1 MTIQIH
7 EHDVN
12 YLSNRTKE
20 MRLTD
25 NAERLAELM
34 KRSEVIKEEITDL
47 KEIVLSDLPEDF
59 EEHTVSIALD
69 TQLVIKTPQ
78 KYDWDKERLAE
89 IVGASEIDEYRDVV
103 TNSLSIAKRDFDS
116 ATAEARAVL
125 SDALTIKRGT
135 TTFKVVNT
143 DG

>member
-12 YLSNRTKE
+12 YLTNRTKE

-34 KRSEVIKEEITDL
+34 KRSEGIKEEITDL

-135 TTFKVVNT
+135 TQFKVVNT

>member
-12 YLSNRTKE
+12 YLTNRTKE
-20 MRLTD
+20 MRITD
-25 NAERLAELM
+25 NAERLAELI

-69 TQLVIKTPQ
+69 TMLVIKTPQ

-89 IVGASEIDEYRDVV
+89 IVGASEIDEYKDVV

>member
-1 MTIQIH
+1 MTVQIH

-12 YLSNRTKE
+12 YLTNRTKE

-25 NAERLAELM
+25 NAERLAELI

-69 TQLVIKTPQ
+69 TMLVIKTPQ

-89 IVGASEIDEYRDVV
+89 IVGASEIDEYKDVV

>member
-12 YLSNRTKE
+12 YLTNRTKE

-25 NAERLAELM
+25 NAERLAELI

-69 TQLVIKTPQ
+69 TMLVIKTPQ

-89 IVGASEIDEYRDVV
+89 IVGASEIDEYKDVV

>member
-1 MTIQIH
+1 M
-7 EHDVN
+7 
-12 YLSNRTKE
+12 
-20 MRLTD
+20 
-25 NAERLAELM
+25 
-34 KRSEVIKEEITDL
+34 
-47 KEIVLSDLPEDF
+47 
-59 EEHTVSIALD
+59 
-69 TQLVIKTPQ
+69 LVIKTPQ

-89 IVGASEIDEYRDVV
+89 IVGASEIDEYKDVV

>member
-12 YLSNRTKE
+12 YLTNRTKE

-25 NAERLAELM
+25 NAERLAELI

-47 KEIVLSDLPEDF
+47 KEIVLSDRPEDF
-59 EEHTVSIALD
+59 EEHTGRIALD
-69 TQLVIKTPQ
+69 TMLVIKPPQ

-89 IVGASEIDEYRDVV
+89 IVGASEIDEYKDVV

>member
-135 TTFKVVNT
+135 TTFKVVNP

>member
-12 YLSNRTKE
+12 YLSNRTKD

-25 NAERLAELM
+25 NAERLAELI
-34 KRSEVIKEEITDL
+34 KRCEGIKEEITDL

-59 EEHTVSIALD
+59 EEHTVSIAFD
-69 TQLVIKTPQ
+69 TLLVIKTPQ
-78 KYDWDKERLAE
+78 KYEWDKERLAE
-89 IVGASEIDEYRDVV
+89 IVGASEIDEYKDVV

>member
-1 MTIQIH
+1 MTVQIH

-12 YLSNRTKE
+12 YLTNRTKE

-25 NAERLAELM
+25 NAERLAELI

-69 TQLVIKTPQ
+69 TMLVIKTPQ

-89 IVGASEIDEYRDVV
+89 IVGASEIDEYKDVV

-125 SDALTIKRGT
+125 SDALAIKRGT